1 MGPLNGYTVIE
12 LSGIGPAPMAGM
24 MLADMGAELIRI
36 ERAGAWNPLKSKDV
50 SFRGKKSVVLN
61 LKHPQGVDTLLRMVE
76 NADVLIDPYR
86 PGVCEKL
93 GIGPEVCL
101 ERNPR
106 LIFGRMTG
114 WGQEGPLAKAAGHD
128 INYISLTGAL
138 YATGR
143 KGEKPVPPLNLVGDM
158 GGGGMLLVNGIL
170 AALLETHNSGKGQVI
185 DAAMVDGAAQL
196 MWMFHGFHALGGWDE
211 TQRGVN
217 MLDGAAHFYDS
228 YECADGEYISVG
240 SIEPQFYALLKEKAG
255 LNEDSFADQNNQAAW
270 PEMTEKLAAVFKTK
284 TQAQWCELMEG
295 TDVCFAPV
303 LNFIDAP
310 KHPANIARNVYIDV
324 DGITQPAPAPRFSRT
339 PSEVRHGA
347 HAVGADTEEILAAM
361 GFESREID
369 ALREAEVIG

>member
-158 GGGGMLLVNGIL
+158 GGGGMLLVSGIL

-255 LNEDSFADQNNQAAW
+255 LDEDSFADQNNQAAW
-270 PEMTEKLAAVFKTK
+270 PELTEKLAAVFKTK

-295 TDVCFAPV
+295 SDVCFAPV

-339 PSEVRHGA
+339 PSKVRHGA
-347 HAVGADTEEILAAM
+347 HAVGADTEETLAAM